1 MLIIVCWWSPT
12 KRLNVRY
19 GTEYMKIWFLPSNT
33 TYSRGLGFCVF
44 CEHLV
49 TRERET
55 HNKWNRR
62 VQILWH
68 QAYFWQP
75 IIQLLGNS
83 FKAIPHV
90 LHGKVILFSYAR
102 KVQHGEKSREN
113 KLAGRL
119 PWFDT
124 FKNEIYNMEQSRTHH
139 HLQVKAKDRKN
150 NRKGKYS
157 RDMDAVHKRGVL
169 IQF

>member
-1 MLIIVCWWSPT
+1 MLGMG
-12 KRLNVRY
+12 LN
-19 GTEYMKIWFLPSNT
+19 IWK
-33 TYSRGLGFCVF
+33 YGFCPQIPHTPEVWAF
-44 CEHLV
+44 VSFVSTV

-83 FKAIPHV
+83 FKAIPRV
-90 LHGKVILFSYAR
+90 LHGKAILFSYAR
-102 KVQHGEKSREN
+102 KVQHGEKSRKN
-113 KLAGRL
+113 KVAGRL
-119 PWFDT
+119 PWFNT
-124 FKNEIYNMEQSRTHH
+124 FKNEIYNMEQSRTRY
-139 HLQVKAKDRKN
+139 HLQVKAKDSKN

-157 RDMDAVHKRGVL
+157 RDMDTVHKRGCSYP
-169 IQF
+169 I

>member
-1 MLIIVCWWSPT
+1 MLGVG
-12 KRLNVRY
+12 LN
-19 GTEYMKIWFLPSNT
+19 IWK
-33 TYSRGLGFCVF
+33 YGFCHQISHTPEVWAFVSF
-44 CEHLV
+44 CEYLV

-62 VQILWH
+62 DQILWH

-113 KLAGRL
+113 KVAGRL
-119 PWFDT
+119 PWFNT
-124 FKNEIYNMEQSRTHH
+124 LKNEIYNMKQSRTRY
-139 HLQVKAKDRKN
+139 HLHVKAKDSKN

-157 RDMDAVHKRGVL
+157 RDTDAVHKRGCSYPILDEVD
-169 IQF
+169 IMYCSS